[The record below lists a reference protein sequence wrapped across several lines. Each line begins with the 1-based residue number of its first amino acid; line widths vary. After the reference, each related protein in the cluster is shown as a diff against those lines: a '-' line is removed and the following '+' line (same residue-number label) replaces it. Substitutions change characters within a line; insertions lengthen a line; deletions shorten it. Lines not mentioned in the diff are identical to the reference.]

1 MDFLNDHLTLAQPN
15 KVSFSFNGLKLPNN
29 TDIYFRAK
37 QKEIVEQYSAARL
50 FLQETECKDWDHW
63 FIPHNDDK
71 INEAFKLM
79 LKSYFYEAA
88 LMYYNI
94 LVDLSWTICYLSVE
108 FSMQV
113 EGKRI
118 DFDGLKSIE
127 EATALLGEIFG
138 GNQNFC
144 RHTDPPLSN
153 SGAVIANGPFQR
165 QNIMLPK
172 SGWGPHNARQPPYF
186 LAVQQLIAEL
196 GVDMC
201 LQGTLVRVEMI
212 HAADQPN
219 RQILVHI
226 IVLQVGR
233 PHQRPVAADYLVDDR
248 QVLFHNAVAF
258 RNRIVMFHDAFLSVP
273 GVQKRQ

>member
-127 EATALLGEIFG
+127 EATALLRKAENLTTAPTADTNPFEYLKRMSPQFEVAINLITAFW
-138 GNQNFC
+138 NNFSDSSIRKKYNYC
-144 RHTDPPLSN
+144 KHKGKPCYLELESLSKG
-153 SGAVIANGPFQR
+153 SPFA
-165 QNIMLPK
+165 M
-172 SGWGPHNARQPPYF
+172 Y
-186 LAVQQLIAEL
+186 VQ
-196 GVDMC
+196 
-201 LQGTLVRVEMI
+201 LQGV
-212 HAADQPN
+212 PSF
-219 RQILVHI
+219 QIPSAIQDIQLKFSLEDSICELLDFDNNMLFPYLRSLISNLENI
-226 IVLQVGR
+226 IN
-233 PHQRPVAADYLVDDR
+233 PSP
-248 QVLFHNAVAF
+248 
-258 RNRIVMFHDAFLSVP
+258 IVF
-273 GVQKRQ
+273 